1 MQKKVIRKIDL
12 SITQELRKIQQMADK
27 LESQGKELASSQQKA
42 TNLLKQADSLLQP
55 IGGFQESKIEE
66 MLSDLKKAG
75 LESSNEYRSLSN
87 AADYLDRINTTV
99 KRMSREVSKALN

>member
-1 MQKKVIRKIDL
+1 MQKKVIKKIDL

-27 LESQGKELASSQQKA
+27 LESQGKELANSQQKA

-55 IGGFQESKIEE
+55 IGNFQESKIQE

-75 LESSNEYRSLSN
+75 LESSSEYRSLSS
-87 AADYLDRINTTV
+87 AADYLDRINATV